1 MKLREQKKL
10 GILYLVLGAVLFLVG
25 LLTDA
30 SDAMNWLSSFGG
42 AIAAVGVVR
51 LLRVFRLTRDP
62 DKAADYDASLTDE
75 RTAYV
80 SNKARSLAF
89 YIGIYAQ
96 LAAALAAILFFKQT
110 LVGQVIC
117 ALTCVQSLV
126 YSGCYWYYNRKY

>member
-42 AIAAVGVVR
+42 AIAAVGTVR

-62 DKAADYDASLTDE
+62 VKAADYDASLTDE

-80 SNKARSLAF
+80 ANKARSLAF
-89 YIGIYAQ
+89 TSASMP
-96 LAAALAAILFFKQT
+96 
-110 LVGQVIC
+110 
-117 ALTCVQSLV
+117 SLLPRWLRFC
-126 YSGCYWYYNRKY
+126 SLSRRWSDR